1 MLLTCNYSVPV
12 DFEREV
18 KCLRKWL
25 REMESR
31 LQPLSFHIN
40 WTLPELEEKA
50 VEHMVSKVFPIFRS
64 HANKITR
71 RMLRRVFQ
79 CLRKFVVYDI
89 FYRRYFLFSLSE
101 VFVISAFRFYIRCT
115 FFHVLCIYHFIYFCS
130 KICTEDEVYG
140 VHIAPL
146 NNVFTRI

>member
-1 MLLTCNYSVPV
+1 MVHVIRFVS

-50 VEHMVSKVFPIFRS
+50 IEHMVSTVLHCYCIYVVAKLLVFQSTFLIRRQISPCGIFYECYARCPFRS
-64 HANKITR
+64 P
-71 RMLRRVFQ
+71 
-79 CLRKFVVYDI
+79 
-89 FYRRYFLFSLSE
+89 FYFPLSH
-101 VFVISAFRFYIRCT
+101 STKGKKLIR
-115 FFHVLCIYHFIYFCS
+115 L
-130 KICTEDEVYG
+130 
-140 VHIAPL
+140 
-146 NNVFTRI
+146 